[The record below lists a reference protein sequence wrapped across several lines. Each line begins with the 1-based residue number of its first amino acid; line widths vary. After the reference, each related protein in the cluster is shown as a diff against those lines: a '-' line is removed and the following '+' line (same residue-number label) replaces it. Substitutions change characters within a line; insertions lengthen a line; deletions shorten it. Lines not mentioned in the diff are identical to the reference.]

1 MIKSVKAKCKV
12 VGIDGDEE
20 LIMDVQADM
29 PEAPELA
36 NFNKRQQDQVKA
48 QFEDAKLDVVRT
60 ACINALPEGKTL
72 HSLIDYV

>member
-1 MIKSVKAKCKV
+1 MIKTVTAKCKV
-12 VGIDGDEE
+12 TSENGDEE
-20 LIMDVQADM
+20 LVMEVQADM
-29 PEAPELA
+29 PETPELA